1 MESPA
6 SARVLVVDD
15 EVRALRLMSRVLA
28 SSAIACRT
36 AESAGEALQ
45 ILRQAPAIDV
55 VVSDIYMPTTDG
67 IEFLGTVRR
76 EFADRPWLQL
86 LLVTGQASLET
97 AIAAMRLEASDYLF
111 KPIEPKSLR
120 EAVRHALSRAES
132 IRQVRSATKDSAG
145 SRELMQIADTARAL
159 AEDVRRTIEQDS
171 SRRAAPGGVPR
182 QSSRPE
188 EASLRTLNL
197 LQKLQEARTGIFG
210 EAVMP
215 EPAWEMLAELMRARM
230 AGQHLSVTSLAL
242 SSRSPMTSAL
252 RRIED
257 LIQGGLVARM
267 PDSADR
273 RRTYV
278 ELTPEGMARMQIF
291 LESFAR
297 TALASHH

>member
-6 SARVLVVDD
+6 SARVLAVDD

-45 ILRQAPAIDV
+45 VLRQAPEIDV

-120 EAVRHALSRAES
+120 EAVQHALSRAES

-267 PDSADR
+267 PDPADR